1 MESRTKLTLKAT
13 FEQTLGLLKVLL
25 QKAPFTGVE
34 TVPLL
39 EAQGRV
45 LAQPIL
51 AAMSSPLG
59 MLSGMDGIALKE
71 KPEGITGECVLV
83 EGRDFAFV
91 DTGNPIPEPFD
102 RVLMIERVSRGP
114 LDGVLIDAKDWP
126 EPFDNVRLLAE
137 DIARGE
143 VILPKGRRVSR
154 EAVCLAAVAGVTQVS
169 AAKRPVGSIVPT
181 GSEILPVGSPVVFGH
196 ILDTNSLY
204 IERTI
209 EKFGGIAKRL
219 PPVPDDPALIA
230 SALRG
235 ALETSDFVFLV
246 AGTSAGRH
254 DYAHGAIEG
263 LGEVLLHGVQVKPG
277 KPLLIGEASGK
288 PVIGVPGYPFSAFV
302 WIDALVPVIIQSM
315 MGQDP
320 LERVLLQASAV
331 SGISRTRK
339 VREVLRVKL
348 LEGHS
353 KKEAFFVPLSSVS
366 SRMRPTVDSDGD
378 VVLETGVT
386 DLGVSETQ
394 EVQLK
399 GVYLEAPPKGLILG
413 LIEPCLEMALA
424 DLRSALRIGWA
435 SETFSPQGM
444 LKEALKSPGVF
455 YASSLH
461 YGKERLR
468 VDEGWA
474 FVPLFTRSLGVW
486 HTPGRGTRWA
496 RFDPDSDIEWLFE
509 KTTLKCGRQ
518 RPKNALSVS
527 RPLQMME
534 LLDKGKID
542 SGFGGAWG
550 PKESVEGLG
559 FEEMGEDLYGLWAS
573 RRTIEGLVGFKEWLY
588 DLKGALNQAKEG
600 FKPLLRVKEGQGVL
614 SFEEAGALLG
624 EGIL

>member
-1 MESRTKLTLKAT
+1 MELRRKLIPKAT
-13 FEQTLGLLKVLL
+13 FEQALEVLKGLLK
-25 QKAPFTGVE
+25 KAPFTGVE

-51 AAMSSPLG
+51 AAMNSPLG

-102 RVLMIERVSRGP
+102 RVLMIERVSKGP

-143 VILPKGRRVSR
+143 VILPKGRMVTGD
-154 EAVCLAAVAGVTQVS
+154 AVCLAAVAGVTQVS
-169 AAKRPVGSIVPT
+169 AAKRPVGSIIPT

-230 SALRG
+230 SALKG

-277 KPLLIGEASGK
+277 KPLLIAKALGK
-288 PVIGVPGYPFSAFV
+288 PVIGVPGYPFAAFV
-302 WIDALVPVIIQSM
+302 WADALVPMIIQSM

-320 LERVLLQASAV
+320 LERVLLQASAL

-339 VREVLRVKL
+339 VREVVRVKL

-353 KKEAFFVPLSSVS
+353 KKRHFLFPY
-366 SRMRPTVDSDGD
+366 RP
-378 VVLETGVT
+378 
-386 DLGVSETQ
+386 
-394 EVQLK
+394 
-399 GVYLEAPPKGLILG
+399 YLRE
-413 LIEPCLEMALA
+413 
-424 DLRSALRIGWA
+424 
-435 SETFSPQGM
+435 
-444 LKEALKSPGVF
+444 
-455 YASSLH
+455 
-461 YGKERLR
+461 
-468 VDEGWA
+468 
-474 FVPLFTRSLGVW
+474 
-486 HTPGRGTRWA
+486 
-496 RFDPDSDIEWLFE
+496 
-509 KTTLKCGRQ
+509 CGR
-518 RPKNALSVS
+518 PSILTGMSSSK
-527 RPLQMME
+527 
-534 LLDKGKID
+534 
-542 SGFGGAWG
+542 
-550 PKESVEGLG
+550 
-559 FEEMGEDLYGLWAS
+559 WA
-573 RRTIEGLVGFKEWLY
+573 
-588 DLKGALNQAKEG
+588 
-600 FKPLLRVKEGQGVL
+600 
-614 SFEEAGALLG
+614 
-624 EGIL
+624 